1 MIESIN
7 KRNKKFMTS
16 NNCEIVILSQSLKRI
31 KILSSG
37 PLKGINGGNRASS
50 ETARLNYKKRCLPRI
65 ASRLTVPSLLIH
77 IQDLPRWVYYM
88 RNPIKPIF
96 HS

>member
-1 MIESIN
+1 LSMIGTIPQLKKGGISKKKWSKTQMIESLD

-65 ASRLTVPSLLIH
+65 PSRLTVPSL
-77 IQDLPRWVYYM
+77 
-88 RNPIKPIF
+88 
-96 HS
+96 